1 MRVYL
6 STTLDELQTTPPR
19 LAGPRAAHA
28 VTAPLRA
35 LWPDEDEEGWEYAAQ
50 ASAADDSLVLLAG
63 RPGAPRLRL
72 VVAADVPESCVQTPA
87 EPSVPSA
94 VTVTCDVDLRAM
106 AAVHVDDV
114 GAAADVAAAAE
125 GDEAAIGRLDEHDL
139 LWYDLAELA
148 EIPVP

>member
-6 STTLDELQTTPPR
+6 STTLDELQTAPPL
-19 LAGPRAAHA
+19 LAGPRPAHA

-72 VVAADVPESCVQTPA
+72 VVAADVPDSCVLAPA

-94 VTVTCDVDLRAM
+94 VTVTCDVDLGAM

-114 GAAADVAAAAE
+114 GAAPDVAAAAE